1 MLQRVF
7 LFIFFVS
14 LLNTVSLAQNVA
26 LELKNYTR
34 KDGLPSNET
43 YYILRDS
50 KNYLWIATDQGVVRF
65 DGVGMKKFE
74 LEDNVIFKIKE
85 DEKGRLWFF
94 SKSGKLAYYEN
105 GIVHNFAYNK
115 ELLAKV
121 KNITIIDALVYK
133 DTIYINSQNGENYK
147 VSLSGKIDNFF
158 YGIPYSEM
166 HFDIKV
172 YGNSF
177 FAIRTSGNIYGN
189 HNFFLLKKYGHDKIV
204 YKIPF
209 YQTSGYHY
217 GVIAKDGNLYF
228 YYNRSIIKIYPDGSF
243 KSIKVNTPVLDM
255 KFDLESNIWVGLRK
269 GGAILL
275 NKNLEKIRN
284 TVLEQY
290 SISSIENDFEG
301 GTWFS
306 TLENGLFYLKKTAAN
321 KYIAPSINLPSFRT
335 FSLSDS
341 AFLALNSDG
350 VFQISSNI
358 TSTIW
363 YNKLMSGTFLSV
375 NKQDIVV
382 GAKSFNPD
390 FKNVV
395 FGKIY
400 ILHNVNFKRI
410 YLLRT
415 NSEIVFKANNNIIF
429 SIGDNLYYSKPFQ
442 EFKTT
447 ITPNK
452 FISFHRSDLFSD
464 TKHQIWA
471 GTVNALYKM
480 STTNDSFYHFKPNE
494 PLFQKGITN
503 MAQMENG
510 LYAIGIKF
518 GGLAIMK
525 DSTVIDNITEANGLS
540 SNSIKYILPYK
551 NYLWVATAKGISI
564 VYFTSFS
571 PLQYKIINVA
581 GGKDFAD
588 ITVNHLSY
596 LGKDVLAATNNGIYR
611 FNDSLIIAES
621 NIVKPL
627 PFYITAIHYSNID
640 TTNITS
646 LSVPYNSARITINFN
661 AISFTNGDDIQY
673 RYRIVNND
681 NTWNYLTS
689 PELLLENLSPSDYK
703 VQLQALIKY
712 QDRYSEIRE
721 LNITVE
727 KPWWQN
733 NYVRLLTAFIILLCG
748 YAFYQSRIKKINA
761 AAKKELDN
769 KSKFLELEQ
778 TALRSQMNPH
788 FIFNCLSSIQQLIV
802 TGESAK
808 ANEYLVKF
816 SRLMRLTLELS
827 ASPYNSITD
836 EVSYLSEYISLEQ
849 LRFPNQF
856 DFSFDIHSEID
867 KNNIAIPNM
876 MIQPIVENA
885 INHGIK
891 YVKNR
896 QGFIS
901 INMIVENDIVVCIVK
916 DNGVGRNMNKALLD
930 DYKTHKSFGMDII
943 TKRLA
948 TFNAEGENK
957 YCMEVIDV
965 KDQHNNPSGTE
976 IILHL
981 PIKKLL

>member
-7 LFIFFVS
+7 LFIFFIS
-14 LLNTVSLAQNVA
+14 LLNTISLAQNVA

-65 DGVGMKKFE
+65 DGEEMKKFE

-85 DEKGRLWFF
+85 DEKGRIWFF

-158 YGIPYSEM
+158 YGIPNSEM
-166 HFDIKV
+166 HFDIKM
-172 YGNSF
+172 YGNLF
-177 FAIRTSGNIYGN
+177 FATKTLGHIYGG
-189 HNFFLLKKYGHDKIV
+189 HNFFLLKKNSYDTII

-209 YQTSGYHY
+209 RQAVYYHY
-217 GVIAKDGNLYF
+217 GVIAHDNILYF
-228 YYNRSIIKIYPDGSF
+228 YHDKTMVKLYPDGNY
-243 KSIKVNTPVLDM
+243 KHIYMNDQILDM
-255 KFDLESNIWVGLRK
+255 KFDLENNIWVGLRE

-275 NKNLEKIRN
+275 NKNLEPIGN
-284 TVLEQY
+284 TVLKQY

-306 TLENGLFYLKKTAAN
+306 TLENGLFYLKKTANN
-321 KYIAPSINLPSFRT
+321 KYIDSTINLPSFRT
-335 FSLSDS
+335 FPTNDS
-341 AFLALNSDG
+341 AFLVLNANG
-350 VFQISSNI
+350 VFQISSGI
-358 TSTIW
+358 ASPIW
-363 YNKLMSGTFLSV
+363 GNKMSSGTFLFA
-375 NKQDIVV
+375 NKNSIVV
-382 GAKSFNPD
+382 GSNSYNKELKLDAYGNF
-390 FKNVV
+390 FT
-395 FGKIY
+395 
-400 ILHNVNFKRI
+400 LRNVNFKRI
-410 YLLRT
+410 YSLVT
-415 NSEIVFKANNNIIF
+415 NSEFVFTADSNTVFN
-429 SIGDNLYYSKPFQ
+429 IGDNLYFTKKFEQLKSKINPYRV
-442 EFKTT
+442 
-447 ITPNK
+447 
-452 FISFHRSDLFSD
+452 ISFHRSNLFSD
-464 TKHQIWA
+464 ITHQVWA

-480 STTNDSFYHFKPNE
+480 STINDSFYHFKFNE
-494 PLFQKGITN
+494 PLFQKGVTN
-503 MAQMENG
+503 MAQMGSG
-510 LYAIGIKF
+510 LYAIGIRF

-540 SNSIKYILPYK
+540 SNSIKYILPHK

-627 PFYITAIHYSNID
+627 PFYITAIRYNNID
-640 TTNITS
+640 TTNISS

-661 AISFTNGDDIQY
+661 AISFANGDDIQY
-673 RYRIVNND
+673 RYRIANID
-681 NTWNYLTS
+681 TTWSYLKN
-689 PELLLENLSPSDYK
+689 PELLLENLSPGAYK

-761 AAKKELDN
+761 AAKKELAT

-802 TGESAK
+802 SGEGEK

-827 ASPYNSITD
+827 ASPYNSIAD
-836 EVSYLSEYISLEQ
+836 EINYLSEYISLEQ
-849 LRFPNQF
+849 LRFPNKF
-856 DFSFDIHSEID
+856 DFSISINNEMD
-867 KNNIAIPNM
+867 KNSIAIPNM

-891 YVKNR
+891 NVKNR
-896 QGFIS
+896 VGFIS
-901 INMIVENDIVVCIVK
+901 INLVLEYAVLICTIK
-916 DNGVGRNMNKALLD
+916 DNGVGRNTNKKMID
-930 DYKTHKSFGMDII
+930 DYKAHKSFGMDII
-943 TKRLA
+943 TKRLV
-948 TFNAEGENK
+948 TFNAEGEAAYK
-957 YCMEVIDV
+957 MEVIDL
-965 KDQHNNPSGTE
+965 KDQHNEPSGTE
-976 IILHL
+976 VILHL